1 VIVLDTDVLSIV
13 QRARGDIYERLAT
26 RLDAVGA
33 GGVHVTIVSFEEQM
47 RGWLAHI
54 ARARKMA
61 EQIVAYERLQAFLD
75 DFRLRPVL
83 PFDERAATEYQRL
96 RKGKIR
102 IGTMDLKIAA
112 IVLTRDATLISRNLA
127 DFRQVPGLKV
137 EDWTIPVG
145 A

>member
-13 QRARGDIYERLAT
+13 QRARGEIYERLAT
-26 RLDAVGA
+26 RLDEA

-54 ARARKMA
+54 ARARNMA
-61 EQIVAYERLQAFLD
+61 QQITAYERLQDFLD
-75 DFRLRPVL
+75 DFRPRPVL
-83 PFDERAATEYQRL
+83 AFDDRAAAEFQRL
-96 RKGKIR
+96 RNRKIR

-112 IVLTRDATLISRNLA
+112 IALAYDATLVSRNLA

-137 EDWTIPVG
+137 EDWTLPAG